1 LRFIDYF
8 SGAGGLSTGLKS
20 VGLESIYY
28 NEIDAVAC
36 KSLRNNLT
44 FLGEDPKKVIE
55 LPIEHL
61 HKKLLNKKIKL
72 DFQSQKVVTND
83 RTKNLYKNYKNFELN
98 SIRFEDLTKEAVG
111 EVDLMVGGPPCQG
124 FSAAARG
131 KKKVTNYKG
140 FIDDPRNQ
148 LFKYYIDLV
157 AYYEPKYVLIEN
169 VNGLKSALGYKDSII
184 KSLKNAGKTKYD
196 VAFLSINCS
205 DFGVP
210 QNRDRVF
217 FVGIR
222 KDLPDSNTISFYLPS
237 ILLRRATLTKRT
249 LGDAVEDLPQ
259 IKSNP
264 KKLNTKKENEIEI
277 GNVDSFG
284 ENISTSSYENLVA
297 LSEYSKTINSYRGKI
312 ILPKKLFNHK
322 CRFNNDDD
330 LKIFSLLKPGL
341 TLKNPENKEALK
353 LVKYD
358 TSAFGDKYFK
368 LSKDS
373 PSRTIVAHLE
383 NDNNGYIHYGNI
395 PRGIS
400 PREAARIQ
408 SFPDW
413 YFFEGGIGK
422 QYKQIGNA
430 VPPLIGRL
438 FGEIFNIIDKNGL
451 EGLLNLNSKKVV

>member
-1 LRFIDYF
+1 MRFIDYF

-28 NEIDAVAC
+28 NEVDAVAC
-36 KSLRNNLT
+36 ESLRTNLT

-61 HKKLLNKKIKL
+61 HKKLVNKKVKL
-72 DFQSQKVVTND
+72 DFQSQKVITND
-83 RTKNLYKNYKNFELN
+83 RTKNIYKNYKKFDLK
-98 SIRFEDLTKEAVG
+98 SIDFKKLKKEEIG
-111 EVDLMVGGPPCQG
+111 NVDLIVGGPPCQG
-124 FSAAARG
+124 FSRAANG
-131 KKKVTNYKG
+131 KKKITNYKG

-169 VNGLKSALGYKDSII
+169 VNGLKSASGYKDSIL
-184 KSLKNAGKTKYD
+184 KSLKNAGKIKYD
-196 VAFLSINCS
+196 VSFLSINCS

-210 QNRDRVF
+210 QNRERVF

-222 KDLPDSNTISFYLPS
+222 KDILDSNTISFYLPS
-237 ILLRRATLTKRT
+237 ILLSRASIKKRT
-249 LGDAVEDLPQ
+249 LGDALEDLPQ
-259 IKSNP
+259 IRSNP
-264 KKLNTKKENEIEI
+264 KKLNTKKENEIKI
-277 GNVDSFG
+277 GNNDSFG
-284 ENISTSSYENLVA
+284 ENISTSSYESLV
-297 LSEYSKTINSYRGKI
+297 SMSGYTKIINNYRGKLI
-312 ILPKKLFNHK
+312 IPKKLFNHK
-322 CRFNNDDD
+322 CRFNNNDD
-330 LKIFSLLKPGL
+330 LEIFRLLKPGL
-341 TLKNPENKEALK
+341 TLKNPENKEALR

-358 TSAFGDKYFK
+358 TSSFGDKYFK
-368 LSKDS
+368 LSKNL

-383 NDNNGYIHYGNI
+383 NDNNGYIHHGDI

-438 FGEIFNIIDKNGL
+438 FGEIFNIIDQDGL
-451 EGLLNLNSKKVV
+451 EGILNLNTKKVV